1 MKKIFVAILAL
12 ATLFSCRSSK
22 QVVQAEPEVRTV
34 IVEKAA
40 KNTVTDEEMD
50 FLKMWGQGWRNFNA
64 APKCSSD
71 TWEGRLQQRLT
82 QMCNQPMF
90 LSTQLGIVVYD
101 VTAGKELFSFN
112 ADHRLRPAS
121 CQKLVTAISALDL
134 LGGNYSFVPQIDQP
148 GGGWCWDDDITS
160 QMPYRERRT
169 WTMTEILQPMMKDS
183 DNKIA
188 ESLFWQLSRLAE
200 GKFGELKSAVV
211 NIEKTLQNAGIS
223 PGTGYRIADG
233 SGLSLYNYITPNM
246 LNALLIYA
254 WSQPEIRL
262 HLIPSLPVGGVDGTL
277 KKRFHGTNAYNNIY
291 AKTGT
296 VTGVSSLA
304 GYANGGN
311 GHVLSFCIINQGVE
325 RGSHGRDFQ
334 DQVCI
339 AITEP

>member
-12 ATLFSCRSSK
+12 STLFSCRSSK

-64 APKCSSD
+64 APKCSAD

-90 LSTQLGIVVYD
+90 LSTQLGIVIYD

-254 WSQPEIRL
+254 WSHPEIRL